1 MEQHLLK
8 TTRTARY
15 FTLGNTAGVNDIL
28 IILHGYGQLASTFIA
43 EFTELQLP
51 GRLIIAPEG
60 LNRFYAKGLGG
71 KPVATWMT
79 SEERENEIADY
90 IEYLERLY
98 SAMVP
103 KLFKGRIR
111 VLGFSQGVA
120 TASRWIHHSAFQF
133 TDFVM
138 CSGDIA
144 FELRNPLS
152 EKISNL
158 HCSYITGNNDPLLT
172 IENKVAVNELMQK
185 LNAQFYTFE
194 GGHQLHIPT
203 LKDLFINL

>member
-1 MEQHLLK
+1 MKQHLLK

-28 IILHGYGQLASTFIA
+28 FVLHGYGQLASIFIA

-71 KPVATWMT
+71 KPGATWMT
-79 SEERENEIADY
+79 SEDRDNEIADY
-90 IEYLERLY
+90 IEYLDKLY

-103 KLFKGRIR
+103 KHFKGRIS

-120 TASRWIHHSAFQF
+120 TASRWIHHSAFRF
-133 TDFVM
+133 TNFVI

-144 FELRNPLS
+144 YELRNPLS

-172 IENKVAVNELMQK
+172 SENKVAVNALMQE
-185 LNAQFYTFE
+185 LNAQIYIFE
-194 GGHQLHIPT
+194 GGHQLHMQT
-203 LKDLFINL
+203 LKEII